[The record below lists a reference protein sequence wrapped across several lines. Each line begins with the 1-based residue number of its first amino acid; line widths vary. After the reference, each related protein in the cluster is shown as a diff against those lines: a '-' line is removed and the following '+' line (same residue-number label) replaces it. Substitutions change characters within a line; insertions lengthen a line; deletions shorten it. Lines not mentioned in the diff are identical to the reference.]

1 MENNKHKI
9 QQAEDMAIKA
19 LAFIGEDDDRMY
31 RFFSLTGFDS
41 DDIAAAITEPAFQAG
56 ILDYLLSHEPDL
68 IEFAK
73 WADIDP
79 MLPMKIRHMLPE

>member
-1 MENNKHKI
+1 MENNKYKI

-19 LAFIGEDDDRMY
+19 LSFIGEDDDRMY

-41 DDIAAAITEPAFQAG
+41 NNIAEMIKDTAFQAG

-68 IEFAK
+68 IDFAK
-73 WADIDP
+73 WANIDP
-79 MLPMKIRHMLPE
+79 MLPMQIRHMLPE